1 MKADP
6 GYFGPDSMMWKVN
19 KEITVLFGGARAL
32 LMHAAHPLIAAG
44 ARQTSFYQRDP
55 WKRLIR
61 TLSLQNS
68 VTFGTKEEADESA
81 HRINKLHEVIKGTDE
96 VSGGYYDAL
105 DHEQLLWVHAC
116 LQISSIY
123 FYEKTVKKLT
133 TEEKD
138 LYHKENTVA
147 AEMVLVDPKQM
158 PTTHEGLKQ
167 WVIEKSKE
175 KPFDKVLFGLGIRF
189 VGETVAK
196 KLAKRFGSIDSLKK
210 ASLEEL
216 IQTEDIGERI
226 AKSLVA
232 YFSDPKNQDLLSQ
245 LQIFGLQ
252 LELKLTTLALHSQFS
267 GKRFVVSGVFESFS
281 REDLKKE
288 IEDLGG
294 IIASSISSKTDYLVA
309 GEGIGPSKKAKAEQL
324 GIPLLNELE
333 YMQLKQ

>member
-81 HRINKLHEVIKGTDE
+81 LRINKLHEVIKGTDE

-133 TEEKD
+133 SEEKD
-138 LYHKENTVA
+138 LYHKENTLA

-175 KPFDKVLFGLGIRF
+175 KDYLMM
-189 VGETVAK
+189 TDVAK
-196 KLAKRFGSIDSLKK
+196 DVYEI
-210 ASLEEL
+210 
-216 IQTEDIGERI
+216 IGGGPVPTHIKPIWPFI
-226 AKSLVA
+226 AFTAFNTL
-232 YFSDPKNQDLLSQ
+232 PKE
-245 LQIFGLQ
+245 F
-252 LELKLTTLALHSQFS
+252 
-267 GKRFVVSGVFESFS
+267 
-281 REDLKKE
+281 KE
-288 IEDLGG
+288 IYG
-294 IIASSISSKTDYLVA
+294 IKETKFKSALVSFNLA
-309 GEGIGPSKKAKAEQL
+309 MLKYTR
-324 GIPLLNELE
+324 PLLPPFFRLIAPARWAKQRITRKPN
-333 YMQLKQ
+333 LKFKDKSRI